1 MDILLLHNYYLHR
14 GGEEQVFEAER
25 RLLEEHGHRVS
36 VYTLNNTALK
46 ELGSVRQAAFSLWNP
61 AAYRA
66 VRALAPAGGVV
77 HVHNPFP
84 LLSPAVYY
92 AARHAGAAV
101 VQTLHNYRLLCPN
114 ALFTRGGRVCTD
126 CLGRAVAWPGMVH
139 GCYRGSRA
147 ASAVVVLM
155 LALHRALGTYRR
167 QVNRYIVLTPFA
179 RSLFVR
185 GGLPREKITVK
196 PNFVAGEPQPGNGEG
211 GYMLFV
217 GRLSPEKGIGLL
229 LEAWKKVKGGRL
241 VIAGD
246 GPEAPRVEAAARADG
261 RITWVGRLAPA
272 GVAEQM
278 REALCLVL
286 PSTCFENLPITLMEA
301 FSAGTPVLAPRLGTL
316 EALVEAGRTGLA
328 FAPHSPEALAE
339 AMEYA
344 LSHPQEMRQMRRAA
358 RAEYLARY
366 TPEVSYPLLMQI
378 YREALADA
386 GEDSHARG

>member
-1 MDILLLHNYYLHR
+1 M
-14 GGEEQVFEAER
+14 
-25 RLLEEHGHRVS
+25 
-36 VYTLNNTALK
+36 YTLNNTALK
-46 ELGSVRQAAFSLWNP
+46 ELGSARQAALSLWNP
-61 AAYRA
+61 AAYRV

-84 LLSPAVYY
+84 LLSPSVYY

-139 GCYRGSRA
+139 GCYRGSRT
-147 ASAVVVLM
+147 ASAVVVVM
-155 LALHRALGTYRR
+155 LALHRTLGTYRR
-167 QVNRYIVLTPFA
+167 QVNRYIALTPFS

-185 GGLPREKITVK
+185 GGLPGEKIAVK

-229 LEAWKKVKGGRL
+229 LEAWQKVKGGRL
-241 VIAGD
+241 VIVGD
-246 GPEAPRVEAAARADG
+246 GPEAPRVEAAARTDG

-272 GVAEQM
+272 EVADQM

-286 PSTCFENLPITLMEA
+286 PSICLETFGLVVAEA
-301 FSAGTPVLAPRLGTL
+301 FAAGTPVLAPRLGAL
-316 EALVEAGRTGLA
+316 EDLVEPGRTGLV

-344 LSHPQEMRQMRRAA
+344 FSHTQEMRQIRGAA

-366 TPEVSYPLLMQI
+366 TPEVSYLLLMQI
-378 YREALADA
+378 YREALADVR
-386 GEDSHARG
+386 EELYARG